1 MPFLSI
7 IPDSLGL
14 INSMFCNRPMLTPGA
29 LLVPKEHQRDE
40 QRNNSTRLSTMIRMG
55 SITIETST
63 ALRDKCPNGLVVRVL
78 GFDSKGCEFQTPE
91 RQFLLG
97 TRNEGRGMRDDDDDR
112 GESWGDEELK
122 RGR

>member
-1 MPFLSI
+1 MSI

-14 INSMFCNRPMLTPGA
+14 INSMFCHTPMLTPGA
-29 LLVPKEHQRDE
+29 LLAPMKHQRDE
-40 QRNNSTRLSTMIRMG
+40 QRNKSTRISTLIRKG

-91 RQFLLG
+91 RQFLLV

-112 GESWGDEELK
+112 GESWEDEELK
-122 RGR
+122 RG